1 MFEATLDK
9 KIMYTPQIDL
19 SHIIDNLVAILV
31 FAFLVWISKFHIL
44 ISYNSFWHYAFGI
57 KFVYFFHK

>member
-31 FAFLVWISKFHIL
+31 FAFLV
-44 ISYNSFWHYAFGI
+44 
-57 KFVYFFHK
+57 